1 MPSGY
6 KLTAALKRYRI
17 VTVAAG
23 QLGYC
28 GAGGMA
34 VGSLQEGAPDNT
46 FPVGSIVSPESIECG
61 KEAEIEAGEVL
72 IPDDLFACGANGVAA
87 KEAAKTLNT
96 LGKVIR
102 GAAAPGAIARVVYGK

>member
-1 MPSGY
+1 MPTSF
-6 KLTAALKRYRI
+6 KLSAALKRYRI

-34 VGSLQEGAPDNT
+34 TGSLQEAAPDNT
-46 FPVGSIVSPESIECG
+46 FPAGSIVSPDGIEPG
-61 KEAEIEAGEVL
+61 KEAELEAGEVL
-72 IPDDLFACGANGVAA
+72 VVDDLFASGANGVAA
-87 KEAAKTLNT
+87 KEASKTVNT

-102 GAAAPGAIARVVYGK
+102 GAAAPGAIARVIYGK

>member
-1 MPSGY
+1 MPTSY
-6 KLTAALKRYRI
+6 KLSAALKRYRI

-34 VGSLQEGAPDNT
+34 TGTLQEGAPDNT
-46 FPVGSIVSPESIECG
+46 FPAGSIVSPEGIAPG
-61 KEAEIEAGEVL
+61 QEAEIEAGEALVV
-72 IPDDLFACGANGVAA
+72 DDLFASGANGVAA
-87 KEAAKTLNT
+87 KEVSKTLNT

-102 GAAAPGAIARVVYGK
+102 GAAAPGAIARVIYGK

>member
-1 MPSGY
+1 MPTSY
-6 KLTAALKRYRI
+6 KLSASLKRYRF

-34 VGSLQEGAPDNT
+34 IGSLQEAAPDNT
-46 FPVGSIVSPESIECG
+46 FPASSIVSPEEIEPG

-72 IPDDLFACGANGVAA
+72 AVDDLFACGADGVAA